1 MTTRRGPLTFLATLA
16 AVVVLLL
23 ALVAAGIWWGGHPED
38 LPGFMQRA
46 FVANRGTRVVDEAL
60 ARIHR
65 EYYRPVGEGQ
75 LSNASISGA
84 VASLDDPFSH
94 YLTAKE
100 LGEFDHPGSFSG
112 IGVEVNPDPRGLR
125 IVQVFNSSPAARAG
139 LKPEDLIIAVN
150 GRTLVGLPEDAATS
164 LVKGPP
170 DTDVTL
176 RVEEPAASS
185 GEGGSAE
192 GQSNGSGE
200 GHSGGSSS
208 RHPSRHPNGHRG
220 GSSSKAS
227 NAQPRTR
234 TVTLTRATISQPV
247 VASITRTV
255 HGIRLGVV
263 ALAEFSAGAHA
274 EVLEAVEHELQREH
288 ARGLVLDLRSNPG
301 GLVEEAQL
309 IASFFLPRGAVVVTT
324 RGRVQPTQLLRTVG
338 GTIPAS
344 IPMVV
349 LVDRDTA
356 SAAEILTGALQ
367 DHHRATVVGT
377 HTFGK
382 GVFQEEQ
389 SLANGGALDIT
400 VGEYFTPNG
409 HNLGGGGVR
418 EGAGI
423 APEVKVPAKLV
434 DTPHG
439 LAVALETLA
448 AKVR

>member
-1 MTTRRGPLTFLATLA
+1 MTASRGPLKFLAALA

-38 LPGFMQRA
+38 LPGFMQRV

-65 EYYRPVGEGQ
+65 EYYRPIGEAQ

-84 VASLDDPFSH
+84 VASLGDPFSH

-100 LGEFDHPGSFSG
+100 LSEFDHPGSFSG
-112 IGVEVNPDPRGLR
+112 IGVEVNPNSKGLQ
-125 IVQVFNSSPAARAG
+125 IVQVFNSTPASRAG
-139 LKPEDLIIAVN
+139 LKPEDLIVAVN
-150 GRTLVGLPEDAATS
+150 GRNLAGLPEDEATS
-164 LVKGPP
+164 LVKGAP

-176 RVEEPAASS
+176 RVEEPAEA
-185 GEGGSAE
+185 GQAGSDA
-192 GQSNGSGE
+192 GTHTS
-200 GHSGGSSS
+200 GSSS
-208 RHPSRHPNGHRG
+208 GQSTGSSGHSSSGNSAGHRAG
-220 GSSSKAS
+220 G
-227 NAQPRTR
+227 QPTVR
-234 TVTLTRATISQPV
+234 TVTLTRATISEPV
-247 VASITRTV
+247 VASITRKV
-255 HGIRLGVV
+255 HGVPLGVV

-274 EVLEAVEHELQREH
+274 EVLEAVEHELQQEH

-324 RGRVQPTQLLRTVG
+324 RGRVQPTQVLRAVG

-409 HNLGGGGVR
+409 HNLGGGGVH

-423 APEVKVPAKLV
+423 TPEVKVPAKLV

-448 AKVR
+448 AKVK

>member
-1 MTTRRGPLTFLATLA
+1 MTPRRQPLTFLVTLA
-16 AVVVLLL
+16 AVIVLLL

-38 LPGFMQRA
+38 LPGFMQRT

-65 EYYRPVGEGQ
+65 EYYRPIGEAQ

-100 LGEFDHPGSFSG
+100 LSEFDHPGSFSG
-112 IGVEVNPDPRGLR
+112 IGVEVNPSPKGLEV
-125 IVQVFNSSPAARAG
+125 VQVFNDTPASRAG
-139 LKPEDLIIAVN
+139 LKPEDLIVAVN
-150 GRTLVGLPEDAATS
+150 GRSLAGLPEDDATS
-164 LVKGPP
+164 LVKGAP
-170 DTDVTL
+170 DTNVTL
-176 RVEEPAASS
+176 RVEEPAAVQA
-185 GEGGSAE
+185 GGAAGTGTGRST
-192 GQSNGSGE
+192 G
-200 GHSGGSSS
+200 GHAGGSSG
-208 RHPSRHPNGHRG
+208 R
-220 GSSSKAS
+220 SSKGNSAGQR
-227 NAQPRTR
+227 AGGQPTIR
-234 TVTLTRATISQPV
+234 TVTLTRATISEPV
-247 VASITRTV
+247 VASITRKV
-255 HGIRLGVV
+255 HGIPLGVV

-274 EVLEAVEHELQREH
+274 EVLEAVEHELQQEH

-309 IASFFLPRGAVVVTT
+309 IASYFLPRGAVVVTT
-324 RGRVQPTQLLRTVG
+324 RGRVQPTQALRAVG
-338 GTIPAS
+338 GSIPAS

-356 SAAEILTGALQ
+356 SAAEITTGALQ

-409 HNLGGGGVR
+409 HNLGGGGVH

-423 APEVKVPAKLV
+423 TPEVKVPVKLI
-434 DTPHG
+434 DTPHA

-448 AKVR
+448 AKVK

>member
-1 MTTRRGPLTFLATLA
+1 MTPRRQPLTFLATLA

-23 ALVAAGIWWGGHPED
+23 ALIAAGIWWGGHPED
-38 LPGFMQRA
+38 LPGFMQRV

-65 EYYRPVGEGQ
+65 EYYRPIGEAQ

-84 VASLDDPFSH
+84 VASLGDPFSH

-100 LGEFDHPGSFSG
+100 LNEFDHPGSFSG
-112 IGVEVNPDPRGLR
+112 IGVEVNPNSKGLQ
-125 IVQVFNSSPAARAG
+125 IVQVFNSTPASRAG
-139 LKPEDLIIAVN
+139 LKPEDLIVAVN
-150 GRTLVGLPEDAATS
+150 GRSLAGLPEDDATS
-164 LVKGPP
+164 LVKGAP

-176 RVEEPAASS
+176 RVEEPAAAGQAGSNAGTPTS
-185 GEGGSAE
+185 GA
-192 GQSNGSGE
+192 
-200 GHSGGSSS
+200 SS
-208 RHPSRHPNGHRG
+208 RHPG
-220 GSSSKAS
+220 GSSGRSS
-227 NAQPRTR
+227 SGNSVGHPRTR
-234 TVTLTRATISQPV
+234 TVTLTRATISEPV
-247 VASITRTV
+247 VASITRKI
-255 HGIRLGVV
+255 HGIPLGVV

-274 EVLEAVEHELQREH
+274 EVLEAVEHELQQEH
-288 ARGLVLDLRSNPG
+288 VRGLVLDLRSNPG

-309 IASFFLPRGAVVVTT
+309 IASYFLPRGAVVVTT
-324 RGRVQPTQLLRTVG
+324 RGRVQPTQALRAEG
-338 GTIPAS
+338 GAIPAS

-409 HNLGGGGVR
+409 HNLGGGGVH

-423 APEVKVPAKLV
+423 APEVKLPAKLV

-448 AKVR
+448 AKVK

>member
-1 MTTRRGPLTFLATLA
+1 M
-16 AVVVLLL
+16 LLL

-38 LPGFMQRA
+38 LPGFMQRT

-65 EYYRPVGEGQ
+65 EYYRPIGEAQ

-100 LGEFDHPGSFSG
+100 LSEFDHPGSFSG
-112 IGVEVNPDPRGLR
+112 IGVEVNPDPRGLQ

-139 LKPEDLIIAVN
+139 LKPEDLIVAVN
-150 GRTLVGLPEDAATS
+150 GRGLAGLPEDDATS
-164 LVKGPP
+164 LIKGAP

-176 RVEEPAASS
+176 RVEEPGHAA
-185 GEGGSAE
+185 GRRAG
-192 GQSNGSGE
+192 GQSVV
-200 GHSGGSSS
+200 
-208 RHPSRHPNGHRG
+208 
-220 GSSSKAS
+220 
-227 NAQPRTR
+227 R
-234 TVTLTRATISQPV
+234 TVTLTRATISEPV

-255 HGIRLGVV
+255 HGIPLGVV

-274 EVLEAVEHELQREH
+274 EVLEAVEHELQQEH

-324 RGRVQPTQLLRTVG
+324 RGRVQPTQVLRAVG
-338 GTIPAS
+338 GAIPAS

-367 DHHRATVVGT
+367 DHRRATVVGT

-409 HNLGGGGVR
+409 RNLGGGGVH

-423 APEVKVPAKLV
+423 TPEVRVPANRI
-434 DTPHG
+434 DTPDG

-448 AKVR
+448 AKVK

>member
-1 MTTRRGPLTFLATLA
+1 MTTRRGPLTFVAALA

-23 ALVAAGIWWGGHPED
+23 ALVVVGIWWGGHPED

-46 FVANRGTRVVDEAL
+46 FIANRGTRVVDEAL

-65 EYYRPVGEGQ
+65 EYYRPIGEAQ

-100 LGEFDHPGSFSG
+100 LSEFDHPGSFSG
-112 IGVEVNPDPRGLR
+112 IGVEVNPDPKGLR

-139 LKPEDLIIAVN
+139 LKPEDLIVTVN
-150 GRTLVGLPEDAATS
+150 GRSLAGLPEDAATS
-164 LVKGPP
+164 LVKGPA

-176 RVEEPAASS
+176 RVEEPAAAAA
-185 GEGGSAE
+185 GRAANDAGAHT
-192 GQSNGSGE
+192 NGTQ
-200 GHSGGSSS
+200 SS
-208 RHPSRHPNGHRG
+208 RASGHPHI
-220 GSSSKAS
+220 
-227 NAQPRTR
+227 R

-247 VASITRTV
+247 VASITRTI
-255 HGIRLGVV
+255 HGIPLGVV

-274 EVLEAVEHELQREH
+274 EVLEAVERELQREH

-324 RGRVQPTQLLRTVG
+324 RGRVQPTQVLRAEG
-338 GTIPAS
+338 GAIPAS

-349 LVDRDTA
+349 LVDSNTA

-434 DTPHG
+434 DTPHA

-448 AKVR
+448 AKVK

>member
-1 MTTRRGPLTFLATLA
+1 MAALA

-23 ALVAAGIWWGGHPED
+23 ALMAAGIWWGGHPED
-38 LPGFMQRA
+38 LPGFMQRT

-65 EYYRPVGEGQ
+65 EYYRPIGEAQ
-75 LSNASISGA
+75 LSNASIAGA
-84 VASLDDPFSH
+84 VASLNDPFSH
-94 YLTAKE
+94 YLTPKE
-100 LGEFDHPGSFSG
+100 LAEFDHPGSFSG
-112 IGVEVNPDPRGLR
+112 IGVEVNPNSRGLQ
-125 IVQVFNSSPAARAG
+125 IVQVFNDTPASRAG
-139 LKPEDLIIAVN
+139 LKPEDLIVAVN
-150 GRTLVGLPEDAATS
+150 GRSLAGLPEDDATS
-164 LVKGPP
+164 LVKGAP

-176 RVEEPAASS
+176 RVEEPAAAGQPAGDAGTHTS
-185 GEGGSAE
+185 GHAGG
-192 GQSNGSGE
+192 
-200 GHSGGSSS
+200 SGGSSS
-208 RHPSRHPNGHRG
+208 GNSAGQRAG
-220 GSSSKAS
+220 G
-227 NAQPRTR
+227 QPTVR
-234 TVTLTRATISQPV
+234 TVTLTRATISEPV
-247 VASITRTV
+247 VASITRKV
-255 HGIRLGVV
+255 HGIPLGVV

-274 EVLEAVEHELQREH
+274 EVLEAVEHELQQEH
-288 ARGLVLDLRSNPG
+288 VRGLVLDLRSNPG

-309 IASFFLPRGAVVVTT
+309 IASYFLPRGAVVVTT
-324 RGRVQPTQLLRTVG
+324 RGRVQPTQVLRAQG
-338 GTIPAS
+338 GAIPAS

-356 SAAEILTGALQ
+356 SAAEITTGALQ

-418 EGAGI
+418 EGGGI
-423 APEVKVPAKLV
+423 TPEVKVPAKLI
-434 DTPHG
+434 DTPYA

-448 AKVR
+448 AKVK

>member
-1 MTTRRGPLTFLATLA
+1 MSTRRGPLTFVASLA

-38 LPGFMQRA
+38 LPGFMQRT

-65 EYYRPVGEGQ
+65 EYYRPIGEAQ

-100 LGEFDHPGSFSG
+100 LNEFDHPGSFSG

-139 LKPEDLIIAVN
+139 LQPEDLIVAVN
-150 GRTLVGLPEDAATS
+150 GRSLAGLPEDEATD

-170 DTDVTL
+170 DTDVRL
-176 RVEEPAASS
+176 RVEEPAAAGHAS
-185 GEGGSAE
+185 GNTGAHANGSASGHAAGRRAG
-192 GQSNGSGE
+192 GQ
-200 GHSGGSSS
+200 
-208 RHPSRHPNGHRG
+208 P
-220 GSSSKAS
+220 
-227 NAQPRTR
+227 TVR

-247 VASITRTV
+247 VASITRKV
-255 HGIRLGVV
+255 HGIPLGVV

-274 EVLEAVEHELQREH
+274 EVLEAVEHELQQEH
-288 ARGLVLDLRSNPG
+288 ARGLVFDLRSNPG

-309 IASFFLPRGAVVVTT
+309 IASYFLPRGAVVVTT
-324 RGRVQPTQLLRTVG
+324 RGRVQPTQVLRAEG
-338 GTIPAS
+338 GAIPAS

-349 LVDRDTA
+349 LVDRNTA

-418 EGAGI
+418 EGGGI
-423 APEVKVPAKLV
+423 APEVRVPAKLV

-448 AKVR
+448 AKVK